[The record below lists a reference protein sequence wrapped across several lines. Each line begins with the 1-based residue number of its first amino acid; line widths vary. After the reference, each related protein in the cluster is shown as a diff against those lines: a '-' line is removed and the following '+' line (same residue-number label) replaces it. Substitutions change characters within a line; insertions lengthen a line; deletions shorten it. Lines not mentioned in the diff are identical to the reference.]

1 MRANTTFLE
10 PVINAHIAKLDV
22 IPYAK
27 AIRLVLPN
35 SRRYLT
41 FSPRLKQGDSCID
54 HHCTATEVVASY
66 TMSDRR
72 YFPCVPRYGMY
83 LSSRL
88 LLKPFMQNINGSVFI
103 AVVNRVTRRTF
114 PLTDAEVLDSHI
126 LIAAATACL
135 AARIECRY
143 TNYCTTVP
151 IGFVLQHAK
160 ERRPRNTGNSSC
172 KLMVMK
178 HSFYI
183 KVFDADGL
191 IFTHQHS
198 RLFLKE
204 IVSLISN
211 LFVGGSDSYTL
222 LFTIM

>member
-1 MRANTTFLE
+1 M
-10 PVINAHIAKLDV
+10 
-22 IPYAK
+22 
-27 AIRLVLPN
+27 
-35 SRRYLT
+35 T
-41 FSPRLKQGDSCID
+41 FSPRLKRGIPASTTTAQQPRLLRLTRCQTGVTSRVSHGTVCI
-54 HHCTATEVVASY
+54 S
-66 TMSDRR
+66 
-72 YFPCVPRYGMY
+72 
-83 LSSRL
+83 LSG
-88 LLKPFMQNINGSVFI
+88 LLKPFTQNVNGSVFV

-114 PLTDAEVLDSHI
+114 PFPDAKVLNLFVPVS
-126 LIAAATACL
+126 AAGTGL
-135 AARIECRY
+135 AALIECRY

-151 IGFVLQHAK
+151 IGFVLQHIK

-172 KLMVMK
+172 KFMITK
-178 HSFYI
+178 HSLYI